1 MQDDDDIQLQ
11 SYQDDLNTDDNAVDP
26 LMAEETDDPT
36 ETLGIPPNE
45 FKDELDKLEVDT
57 ISEDDLDLDDEDL
70 RDDQEALIE
79 DEDEDPDK
87 YPGNP

>member
-36 ETLGIPPNE
+36 VELGVPPDE
-45 FKDELDKLEVDT
+45 LKEELDKLEVDT
-57 ISEDDLDLDDEDL
+57 LSEDDIDLELADL
-70 RDDQEALIE
+70 RDDEEAFIE
-79 DEDEDPDK
+79 DEDEDPDE
-87 YPGNP
+87 